1 MELKNNSILKFAQT
15 KEYVFLKNIGQGGTG
30 KTILV
35 KDKIT
40 KYEFIFKKY
49 EPYDENK
56 RDDFFQRFIDEI
68 RIMYPLFHKN
78 IVRIYNYFLYP
89 EHKTGYI
96 LMEYIDGVSIDEYLR
111 WEFKSAYED
120 IFIQLINGFNYLEK
134 NSVLHRDIRNDN
146 FLITN
151 DGDLK
156 IIDFGFGKKIDV
168 QSEEK
173 ASIILNWPVTD
184 LPDEIYDRK
193 YDHKTEIFFVGKL
206 FNKILKNN
214 EINNFRYQYIIDKM
228 ISLNPNN
235 RIETFS
241 EILEEISKDVTDKYN
256 FTEEEREIYISFAD
270 KLISNIN
277 KMNNDINLVDDVN
290 EIIKSLDNVIQNSLL
305 ERYLQDNSDLISCFV
320 NNSYNYNK
328 SQNIP
333 IVTIKDFY
341 KFIKKL
347 SHQKKEIVIK
357 NIKTRLNSIE
367 IDTDYFDAPF

>member
-1 MELKNNSILKFAQT
+1 MKLENNSILKFAQT

-40 KYEFIFKKY
+40 DYEFIFKKY
-49 EPYDENK
+49 APYNENR

-96 LMEYIDGVSIDEYLR
+96 LMEYIDGVSIDDYLK
-111 WEFKSAYED
+111 WESKSAYED
-120 IFIQLINGFNYLEK
+120 IFIQLINGFNYLE
-134 NSVLHRDIRNDN
+134 NNNVLHRDIRNNN

-151 DGDLK
+151 DGNLK
-156 IIDFGFGKKIDV
+156 IIDFGFGKKIDL
-168 QSEEK
+168 QTEEK
-173 ASIILNWPVTD
+173 ASILLNWPVTD
-184 LPDEIYDRK
+184 LPDEINERK
-193 YDHKTEIFFVGKL
+193 YNHKTEIFFVGKL
-206 FNKILKNN
+206 FNNILRNN
-214 EINNFRYQYIIDKM
+214 EINNFRYQNIIDNM
-228 ISLNPNN
+228 ILLNPNN

-270 KLISNIN
+270 DLISNIN

-290 EIIKSLDNVIQNSLL
+290 EIIKSLDDVINNSLL
-305 ERYLQDNSDLISCFV
+305 ERYLQDNSELISCFV

-341 KFIKKL
+341 KFIKNL
-347 SHQKKEIVIK
+347 SPQKKEIVIK